1 MDTFVHDDPN
11 PIPPPNPAKALR
23 APLAPPRA
31 KTTPAKLPT
40 TRPVVVHT
48 IISSKPFFIVDD
60 TTSSEEI
67 VGDDEELSLI
77 LGKCEK
83 KVHTVSQNA
92 RFGSFHSILYQPVQ
106 RWPSHQICLLT
117 YVFVRLIPCLIDVV
131 RWRGNNYGDAA
142 SVRRVESLEF
152 GSWCYMYTLYYS
164 DTIRTCVLE
173 DLVEGI
179 VVCVHEHMQTC
190 RHRTYR

>member
-83 KVHTVSQNA
+83 KVHTVSN
-92 RFGSFHSILYQPVQ
+92 RSESFKMLVSVHSIQFYTNQYNGGP
-106 RWPSHQICLLT
+106 LT
-117 YVFVRLIPCLIDVV
+117 K
-131 RWRGNNYGDAA
+131 
-142 SVRRVESLEF
+142 SVCSL
-152 GSWCYMYTLYYS
+152 
-164 DTIRTCVLE
+164 TCSSV
-173 DLVEGI
+173 
-179 VVCVHEHMQTC
+179 
-190 RHRTYR
+190 